1 MLVVRLD
8 SQESWY
14 QEVRFLR
21 AYMVV
26 FTDEDNVRMDG
37 PLMSLASG
45 AASTGIVMS
54 YADLHRVPA

>member
-1 MLVVRLD
+1 MVRLD

-21 AYMVV
+21 AYTVV

-37 PLMSLASG
+37 PLTSLALG
-45 AASTGIVMS
+45 AASTGVVTS
-54 YADLHRVPA
+54 YARSFLDPS